1 MKNLPNHIAFICDGN
16 RRLAKRL
23 MKNPGKR
30 HELGIKKV
38 YDIVNWCHEL
48 GIKYVT
54 LYALSIQNFGRPKRE
69 FNYLMKLFERE
80 FLALSK
86 PTHDIHKYKAR
97 VKAIGRINL
106 LPKNVRQAIKK
117 AEKATEK
124 YNKFFLNI
132 AIAYGGQEELTD
144 VCKKIVKQIGK
155 GTIKVKNI
163 NKKLIK
169 DNLYSDFSY
178 PDIVIRTG
186 SQKRLSN
193 FLMWQA
199 SYSELF
205 FIDTFWP
212 EFEKQEFLK
221 IIEEYKMRRRSFG
234 K

>member
-132 AIAYGGQEELTD
+132 AIAYGGQEEIVD
-144 VCKKIVKQIGK
+144 AIKKIAL
-155 GTIKVKNI
+155 KVKKGLIKSANI
-163 NKKLIK
+163 NEKLVKKS
-169 DNLYSDFSY
+169 LYTNGQPY
-178 PDIVIRTG
+178 PDLIIRTG
-186 SQKRLSN
+186 GEKRISN
-193 FLMWQA
+193 FMLWQGA
-199 SYSELF
+199 YSELYF
-205 FIDTFWP
+205 CLLYTSPSPRD
-212 EFEKQEFLK
+212 
-221 IIEEYKMRRRSFG
+221 
-234 K
+234 